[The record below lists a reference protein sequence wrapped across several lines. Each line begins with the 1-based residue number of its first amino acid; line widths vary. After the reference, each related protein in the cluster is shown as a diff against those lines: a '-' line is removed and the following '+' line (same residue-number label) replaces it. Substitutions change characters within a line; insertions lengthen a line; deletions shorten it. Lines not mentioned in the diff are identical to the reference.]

1 VADATPTNA
10 RFIALGNGLVGEML
24 THQIQLFYDP
34 TTEEVRAIFNGYVY
48 LFTGDQFRRVGDE
61 NDILHVELK
70 DLMGLTPVPPN
81 TLKDPVTGAD
91 LSKISVAGVV
101 MIIKAA
107 YDYFF
112 NQRALQRQS
121 ALDLEKLALEQQ
133 RAAENPVLQLEA
145 PSVAA
150 LPAPDAVTAEI
161 EA

>member
-1 VADATPTNA
+1 MESTMNARAAAAPTDA
-10 RFIALGNGLVGEML
+10 RFIQLGDGLIGEMM

-48 LFTGDQFRRVGDE
+48 LFTGNQFRRVGDE

-70 DLMGLTPVPPN
+70 GMMGMTPVPPG
-81 TLKDPVTGAD
+81 TLTDPVTGAD

-107 YDYFF
+107 YSYFF

-121 ALDLEKLALEQQ
+121 ALDIQQLALEQQ
-133 RAAENPVLQLEA
+133 RAAENPPILALEDQSE
-145 PSVAA
+145 P
-150 LPAPDAVTAEI
+150 